1 MIDGEFERKGREM
14 SDKLNQI
21 QPIPEVD
28 MEYTL
33 GDVPA
38 LTAEQIYNRYDV
50 SREVAQLRA
59 ELDAANERI
68 KKQLREIVELSKERE
83 RFALVID
90 SSKFP
95 DTAAELIGQLRLDIV
110 AAKERAEQAEKER
123 DAAQQSRARLV
134 KLLCAIDETLPTDG
148 APHYHGLMG
157 RLNLLNSRLEY
168 AEQGLLDYAIL
179 RVSLTERISK
189 AEADARELAGY
200 ADYARRVPSG
210 VFYTRDENEL
220 ITKYLQP

>member
-1 MIDGEFERKGREM
+1 MIDSEFERKGREM

-90 SSKFP
+90 SNKFP

-110 AAKERAEQAEKER
+110 AATKCAEQAE
-123 DAAQQSRARLV
+123 
-134 KLLCAIDETLPTDG
+134 
-148 APHYHGLMG
+148 
-157 RLNLLNSRLEY
+157 
-168 AEQGLLDYAIL
+168 
-179 RVSLTERISK
+179 
-189 AEADARELAGY
+189 ADACELANLVLMIGDVTD
-200 ADYARRVPSG
+200 AGDLELVNK
-210 VFYTRDENEL
+210 YTGRN
-220 ITKYLQP
+220 

>member
-1 MIDGEFERKGREM
+1 
-14 SDKLNQI
+14 
-21 QPIPEVD
+21 

-95 DTAAELIGQLRLDIV
+95 YTAAELIGQLRLDIV
-110 AAKERAEQAEKER
+110 AAKERAEQAE
-123 DAAQQSRARLV
+123 
-134 KLLCAIDETLPTDG
+134 
-148 APHYHGLMG
+148 
-157 RLNLLNSRLEY
+157 
-168 AEQGLLDYAIL
+168 
-179 RVSLTERISK
+179 
-189 AEADARELAGY
+189 ADARALATLLKEVDDANPTMAY
-200 ADYARRVPSG
+200 SVKAYWV
-210 VFYTRDENEL
+210 
-220 ITKYLQP
+220 IKKYLQP